1 MFNVIIKQ
9 VVSDKRDQVLPER
22 QTSIGHYLVMAK
34 YHEFR

>member
-9 VVSDKRDQVLPER
+9 VVSDKRDQVLPEQ